1 MREMWG
7 WPETREMPEVVE
19 SFDYLIRTQFSFQ
32 VDEWALSCILDGLAE
47 QEVNVNAYFHTKLDK
62 EIHLVK
68 IVLGSSTSEKIKDLQ
83 AFRRVMRSYGLPF
96 KERQVIQVIKLP
108 AGQSGQ
114 LNDLFGA
121 LWCELLVESMYLGE
135 NTNVFLDTSDLER
148 AIEKLSEA
156 VLVLCP
162 KRY

>member
-1 MREMWG
+1 M
-7 WPETREMPEVVE
+7 REMPEVVE

-32 VDEWALSCILDGLAE
+32 VDDWALSCILDGLAE
-47 QEVNVNAYFHTKLDK
+47 QEVNINAFFHTKLDEK
-62 EIHLVK
+62 AHLVK
-68 IVLGSSTSEKIKDLQ
+68 LVLGSSTAETTQELQ
-83 AFRRVMRSYGLPF
+83 VLRRILRGYGLPF
-96 KERQVIQVIKLP
+96 KERQVIQVVKLP

-121 LWCELLVESMYLGE
+121 IWCELQVESMYLGE

-148 AIEKLSEA
+148 AIEILSEA

-162 KRY
+162 KEC